1 MLEIDGSYGEGG
13 GQILRTA
20 LALSCILGIPVK
32 VRNVRTLRER
42 PGLRRQHLWVVRTL
56 KDMCSAKVKG
66 AKIGSQEVTFIP
78 GELRGGVYEVNLGSA
93 GSIPL
98 FLQAVLPV
106 ALLTPGEVEI
116 TVVGGTEVP
125 GGPTVDWLR
134 FVFIPHLRKFP
145 ELLRV
150 EVQQRGYTPDGG
162 GRVRVLVRSGLKD
175 RLRDPKEIGR
185 FLKEKGLSFKD
196 RRGNVKKV
204 HLISVAHELLRERK
218 VVERQ
223 VKGALDLWTK
233 TGLPHPETYRQY
245 VKAPSI
251 GTSVTMWIEDDLGNV
266 MGADS
271 LGKKGKP
278 AEVVGEECAGK
289 LYEDWSSGANV
300 DRHLADHLIP
310 WMAFTGGRLK
320 VPQLTGHL
328 LTNIWVCERF
338 LGEGI
343 FKIREEERIVEAVV

>member
-1 MLEIDGSYGEGG
+1 MIEIDGSYGEGG

-20 LALSCILGIPVK
+20 LALSCILGVPVRIKK
-32 VRNVRTLRER
+32 VRVSRER
-42 PGLRRQHLWVVRTL
+42 PGLRRQHLWVVKTL
-56 KDMCSAKVKG
+56 KDICSAKVEG
-66 AKIGSQEVTFIP
+66 ARIGSQEVTFVP
-78 GELRGGVYEVNLGSA
+78 GDLRDGVYEVNLGSA

-106 ALLTPGEVEI
+106 VLLTPGEVDI

-125 GGPTVDWLR
+125 GGPTVDWFR
-134 FVFIPHLRKFP
+134 FVYVPYLRSVP
-145 ELLRV
+145 DLLRV
-150 EVQQRGYTPDGG
+150 EVHQRGYTPEGG
-162 GRVRVLVRSGLKD
+162 GRVRLLVRSGLKE

-185 FLKEKGLSFKD
+185 FLKERGVSFKGD
-196 RRGNVKKV
+196 RGSVKRV
-204 HLISVAHELLRERK
+204 HLISVAHEFLRERK

-223 VKGALDLWTK
+223 VKGALDLWST

-245 VKAPSI
+245 VRTISV
-251 GTSVTMWIEDDLGNV
+251 GTSVTMWIEDELGNV

-278 AEVVGEECAGK
+278 AEVVGEECARK

-300 DRHLADHLIP
+300 DRHLADHLVLWI
-310 WMAFTGGRLK
+310 AFTGGSIR

-328 LTNIWVCERF
+328 ITNVWVCERF
-338 LGEGI
+338 LGEGVFRVLGKEKVI
-343 FKIREEERIVEAVV
+343 EAVV